1 MSPFRTIEIDFDVHK
16 AIEARQNFADSPN
29 DVLRRLLRIED
40 RGREALS
47 GKGLTGRGPSE
58 NSTIRRRANDKR
70 RPAGS
75 ASKRK
80 KRRVKKKGGRY
91 AGGDVIRG
99 QFLHVRAKHR
109 FVEEMSPRD
118 GLSWWGKGGL
128 ELPHGTKLQMRYNG
142 RKYTGVIHNGDW
154 LVEGRV
160 YKSPSHAAGGVAV
173 TKNGGKTSLDGWRY
187 WEVKRPSDENW
198 IPIEKFR

>member
-1 MSPFRTIEIDFDVHK
+1 MSPFHTIEIDFGVHK
-16 AIEARQNFADSPN
+16 AIEARQNFAESPN

-75 ASKRK
+75 ASKRR
-80 KRRVKKKGGRY
+80 KRRGKKKGGGY
-91 AGGDVIRG
+91 AGDDVIRG
-99 QFLHVRAKHR
+99 QFLHVRAKHH
-109 FVEEMSPRD
+109 FVEEMPPRD
-118 GLSWWGKGGL
+118 GRSWWGEGL
-128 ELPHGTKLQMRYNG
+128 ELPHGTKLRMEYRR

-160 YKSPSHAAGGVAV
+160 YKSPSGAAGGVAV
-173 TKNGGKTSLDGWRY
+173 TRDGEKTNLNGWRY
-187 WEVKRPSDENW
+187 WKVKRPSDGSW